1 MSRAAIPGPRKGLRT
16 VLLPAVA
23 ASALLLTAA
32 CGGGSSDRG
41 DEGQSSQGGGSGA
54 AATEAGDDSGTG
66 QAGGDGETGTGAKP
80 GGQDGTGKPDGQD
93 TQDKDKQDK
102 QDKKDQEAPPK
113 VRVDPADG
121 SVTAEAGRPVTV
133 TADEGTLTAV
143 RVTDADG
150 GAVAGALSADRKTW
164 TSSGRTAPGT
174 AYQVDISSRT
184 PKGKAQE
191 SSTKFTTQK
200 ADRINKVAMKPGNG
214 GTFGVA
220 QPVSIVFDYPVADKA
235 AVERNLKVNTSVP
248 TQGSWG
254 WIKDQS
260 GKDRVDWRPKE
271 YWKPGTRVTL
281 NANLQGVKS
290 GTGTYFARDYETSF
304 TVGSGRVVEVDVPN
318 HKVNIVENGQLVKS
332 LPMSAGSAEFPT
344 RGGTHVILAKNA
356 KETLDSQ
363 TVGLGDRYNLPDVP
377 WVVHFTS
384 SGTFFHSAAWNTA
397 NIGRN
402 NTSHGCVGMTV
413 EDAKWFY
420 DRVQVGDPVVVK
432 GSTSTAVTDPG
443 NGFGAWQMPYPQ
455 WQTKSALS

>member
-32 CGGGSSDRG
+32 CGGGSSD
-41 DEGQSSQGGGSGA
+41 EGQSRADGGSGA
-54 AATEAGDDSGTG
+54 AAATEAGNDSGTG
-66 QAGGDGETGTGAKP
+66 SGTGPAGGDAQNGKDEKP
-80 GGQDGTGKPDGQD
+80 GRQDGP
-93 TQDKDKQDK
+93 
-102 QDKKDQEAPPK
+102 DKKDQPGKNQEAPPK
-113 VRVDPADG
+113 VRVDPVDG
-121 SVTAEAGRPVTV
+121 SATAEPGRPVTV
-133 TADEGTLTAV
+133 TADEGTLTGV
-143 RVTDADG
+143 RVTGADG
-150 GAVAGALSADRKTW
+150 AAVAGALSADGRTW
-164 TSSGRTAPGT
+164 TSSGRTAPDT
-174 AYQVDISSRT
+174 AYTVAISSRT

-191 SSTKFTTQK
+191 SSTTFTTQK

-220 QPVSIVFDYPVADKA
+220 QPVSVVFDHPVGDKV

-248 TQGSWG
+248 TEGSWG

-304 TVGSGRVVEVDVPN
+304 TVGSGRVVEVDVAN
-318 HKVNIVENGQLVKS
+318 HKVNVVENGQLVKS
-332 LPMSAGSAEFPT
+332 LPMSAGSDEFPT
-344 RGGTHVILAKNA
+344 RGRTHVILAKNA

-413 EDAKWFY
+413 ADAKWFY

-443 NGFGAWQMPYPQ
+443 NGFGAWQLSYAQ
-455 WQTKSALS
+455 WQAKSALA

>member
-41 DEGQSSQGGGSGA
+41 DEGRGAPDAGSGGAVA
-54 AATEAGDDSGTG
+54 AEAGDGPAADPS
-66 QAGGDGETGTGAKP
+66 AGGAPSGKDEKP
-80 GGQDGTGKPDGQD
+80 EKPDS
-93 TQDKDKQDK
+93 DKDKQDK
-102 QDKKDQEAPPK
+102 KGQGQDAPPK
-113 VRVDPADG
+113 VSVDPADG
-121 SVTAEAGRPVTV
+121 TTAAEPGRPITV
-133 TADEGTLTAV
+133 TADEGKLTAV
-143 RVTDADG
+143 RVTGADG
-150 GAVAGALSADRKTW
+150 GTVSGSLSADGKSW
-164 TSSGRTAPGT
+164 TSGGRTAPGT
-174 AYQVDISSRT
+174 SYQVEISSRT

-191 SSTKFTTQK
+191 SSTSFTTRA

-220 QPVSIVFDYPVADKA
+220 QPVSIVFDIPVADKA

-248 TQGSWG
+248 TEGSWG
-254 WIKDQS
+254 WIKDRS
-260 GKDRVDWRPKE
+260 GKDRVDWRPRE
-271 YWKPGTRVTL
+271 YWKPGTQVTL
-281 NANLQGVKS
+281 NANLKGVKS
-290 GTGTYFARDYETSF
+290 GAGTYFARDYETSF

-318 HKVNIVENGQLVKS
+318 HKLNVVENGQVVKS

-363 TVGLGDRYNLPDVP
+363 TVGLGDRYKLPDVP

-443 NGFGAWQMPYPQ
+443 NGFGAWQMPYAQ
-455 WQTKSALS
+455 WQAKSALP